1 MSLTKPNGKSIAGVA
16 VNAGSFVV
24 GAKLGD
30 GISAVFPDSMASYK
44 GYILAGVSILA
55 AACISPKSTMEQA
68 AQSALVG
75 LGAKQLYDEFTGALE
90 GAVVAK
96 PATSTTNKFVNALVS
111 TSRPPGIDPAV
122 VSPGITGAWLGQPG
136 DVWDRPEED
145 YGTQPAL
152 AFTGV

>member
-1 MSLTKPNGKSIAGVA
+1 MSLSKPNGKSIASVA
-16 VNAGSFVV
+16 VSAGSFVV

-30 GISAVFPDSMASYK
+30 GIATVFPDSMASYK
-44 GYILAGVSILA
+44 GFILAGASILA

-90 GAVVAK
+90 GAVPAK

-111 TSRPPGIDPAV
+111 TTRPAGIDPAV
-122 VSPGITGAWLGQPG
+122 VTPGVGAAWLGQPG
-136 DVWDRPEED
+136 DLWDRPEEE
-145 YGTQPAL
+145 YHQTSV
-152 AFTGV
+152 FTGV